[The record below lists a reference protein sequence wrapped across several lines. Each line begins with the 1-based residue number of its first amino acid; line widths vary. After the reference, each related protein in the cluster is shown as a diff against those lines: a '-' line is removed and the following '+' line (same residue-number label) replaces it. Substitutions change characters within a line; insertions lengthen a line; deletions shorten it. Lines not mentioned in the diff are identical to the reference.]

1 MSAQLQS
8 PNPTAELS
16 EPSSSIV
23 EPTRRTRNRSAA
35 GIALI
40 AIGLLV
46 LIGQLTAWTNLVWL
60 VLPGLGLIFLI
71 WGLSTRNFGL
81 MVPGCILGGLGL
93 GLYTMT
99 GPLSDTLAWA
109 QPSIF
114 LFCFAAGFALISLFS
129 LFMDDHF
136 HWWPLIPAGMIALVG
151 VALITGGFGLDLLK
165 LMGLAWPLLLIGLG
179 VFVLLRR
186 KEE

>member
-8 PNPTAELS
+8 PNPNAEL
-16 EPSSSIV
+16 PAPTTTTV
-23 EPTRRTRNRSAA
+23 EPAHRKRNRSAA

-46 LIGQLTAWTNLVWL
+46 LVGQLTAWTNMVWL
-60 VLPGLGLIFLI
+60 VLPALGLIFLA
-71 WGLSTRNFGL
+71 WGLVTRNFGL

-93 GLYTMT
+93 GLFTMI

-109 QPSIF
+109 QPSVF

-136 HWWPLIPAGMIALVG
+136 HWWPLIPAAIIALVG

-165 LMGLAWPLLLIGLG
+165 LMSLAWPLLLIGLG
-179 VFVLLRR
+179 IWVLLRR
-186 KEE
+186 HEE